1 MDKYRSCHSIEGELF
16 FNHLNKVGYCSML
29 TANGGQPTLY
39 ENYNGELIDWDD
51 FFKIRDEHVEL
62 MKKGSC
68 ITACKDCTWIRE
80 SKWEK
85 RGKRFKTS

>member
-51 FFKIRDEHVEL
+51 FFKIRD
-62 MKKGSC
+62 G
-68 ITACKDCTWIRE
+68 DCLIKNNF
-80 SKWEK
+80 SSFSAVKL
-85 RGKRFKTS
+85 FKV